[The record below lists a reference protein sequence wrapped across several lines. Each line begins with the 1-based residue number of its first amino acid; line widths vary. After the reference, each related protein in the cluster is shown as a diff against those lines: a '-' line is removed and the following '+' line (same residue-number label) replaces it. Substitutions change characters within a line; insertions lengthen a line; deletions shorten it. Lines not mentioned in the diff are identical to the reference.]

1 MNINSDEHYITN
13 VQKKFEINIIV
24 YSMLQVKTC
33 QLASTT
39 QFANCIRYLNL
50 LTTIEN
56 LHVIYFTINTSS
68 FGMLL

>member
-1 MNINSDEHYITN
+1 MNTILPMYK
-13 VQKKFEINIIV
+13 KKFEINSMV

-56 LHVIYFTINTSS
+56 LHAIYFKIHHPSVCS
-68 FGMLL
+68 YKY